1 MVGQHEVLESG
12 FVEMDPALH
21 GVRRITRRRIPLLR
35 GEGFGR
41 TKLETTERRDTQE
54 RPLGQRLTRRRK
66 PMGTRACRQKAGVAR
81 RRLR

>member
-1 MVGQHEVLESG
+1 MRLVGRHEVLESV
-12 FVEMDPALH
+12 FVEMDPILD
-21 GVRRITRRRIPLLR
+21 GVRRLTRRRTPLLR

-66 PMGTRACRQKAGVAR
+66 PIRGQ
-81 RRLR
+81 